1 MYSNNDLEQAVEH
14 LLSRQATSPLRLQ
27 LLADLLVTMLAAEG
41 LLGAKGGKSG
51 ELAISGL
58 ARTKNW
64 DVAFEFAGKFRL
76 AVSLKS
82 MLENIAGTVP
92 NRLDDLMGEL
102 ANVQQLAP
110 EIVIGYVILF
120 DVSKDKRRKDGVLWS
135 DYFEQRLSAIS
146 IRKAPMWNQGL
157 LEGHWFIRFDSTAA
171 AGHRV
176 VDPARTVRAGRAFA
190 EALVAE
196 LSRREPA
203 VKLAAKQP
211 PLLSP

>member
-1 MYSNNDLEQAVEH
+1 MYSKNDLEHAVDH
-14 LLSRQATSPLRLQ
+14 LLSRPAQSPLRLH
-27 LLADLLVTMLAAEG
+27 LLADLLCNMLAAEG
-41 LLGAKGGKSG
+41 LHGAKGGKSG

-64 DVAFEFAGKFRL
+64 DVAYEFAGKFRL

-82 MLENIAGTVP
+82 MLKNIAGTIP

-102 ANVQQLAP
+102 ANVQQLSP

-120 DVSKDKRRKDGVLWS
+120 DIGQDTQRQDGQLWS
-135 DYFEQRLSAIS
+135 DFFEQRLAAIS

-157 LEGHWFIRFDSTAA
+157 LEGHWFVRFDSSAPP
-171 AGHRV
+171 GERI
-176 VDPARTVRAGRAFA
+176 VDAQATLRAGRVFA
-190 EALVAE
+190 DALVSE

-203 VKLAAKQP
+203 VTLGPKQLP
-211 PLLSP
+211 AL

>member
-1 MYSNNDLEQAVEH
+1 MYSKNDLEQAVDH
-14 LLSRQATSPLRLQ
+14 LLSRAATSPLRLQ
-27 LLADLLVTMLAAEG
+27 SLADLLVSMLAAEG
-41 LLGAKGGKSG
+41 LPNARGGKSG

-76 AVSLKS
+76 AISLKS

-120 DVSKDKRRKDGVLWS
+120 DISKDKVRKDGSRWS
-135 DYFEQRLSAIS
+135 DYFEQRLGSVDIWVDNVPPTRYSGWRRDA
-146 IRKAPMWNQGL
+146 KA
-157 LEGHWFIRFDSTAA
+157 A
-171 AGHRV
+171 
-176 VDPARTVRAGRAFA
+176 
-190 EALVAE
+190 
-196 LSRREPA
+196 SR
-203 VKLAAKQP
+203 
-211 PLLSP
+211 

>member
-1 MYSNNDLEQAVEH
+1 MYSKNDLEQAVEH
-14 LLSRQATSPLRLQ
+14 LLSRPSTSPLRLQ
-27 LLADLLVTMLAAEG
+27 ALADLLVNMLTAEG
-41 LLGAKGGKSG
+41 LPGSKGGKSG

-64 DVAFEFAGKFRL
+64 DVAYEFAGKFRL
-76 AVSLKS
+76 AISLKS

-102 ANVQQLAP
+102 ANVQQLSP

-120 DVSKDKRRKDGVLWS
+120 DVSKDKRRKDGAMWS
-135 DYFEQRLSAIS
+135 DYFEQCLSAIS

-157 LEGHWFIRFDSTAA
+157 LEGHWFIRFDA
-171 AGHRV
+171 AGPAGSRV
-176 VDPARTVRAGRAFA
+176 INATQSLQAGQRFA
-190 EALVAE
+190 QALVAE

-203 VKLAAKQP
+203 VQLSAKQIP
-211 PLLSP
+211 TV

>member
-1 MYSNNDLEQAVEH
+1 MYSKNDLEQAVDH
-14 LLSRQATSPLRLQ
+14 LLSRAATSPLRLQ
-27 LLADLLVTMLAAEG
+27 SLADLLVSMLAAEG
-41 LLGAKGGKSG
+41 LPSARGGKSG

-76 AVSLKS
+76 AISLKS

-120 DVSKDKRRKDGVLWS
+120 DVSKDKVRKDGSRWS
-135 DYFEQRLSAIS
+135 DYFEQRLAAIS

-157 LEGHWFIRFDSTAA
+157 LEGHWFIRFDSTAPSGNRLVGA
-171 AGHRV
+171 S
-176 VDPARTVRAGRAFA
+176 DTLRAGQAFA
-190 EALVAE
+190 GALVSE

-203 VKLAAKQP
+203 VRLAPKQLP
-211 PLLSP
+211 AL